1 MRDTRTEAAP
11 APVPEGATQAGE
23 VRARWA
29 WTEPTVWTE
38 RMLTALEEGVKGG
51 KWFSLIDKVYAARTL
66 GAAWRQVCARA
77 GAAGVDRQTV
87 EQFTTQAEKHL
98 QHLSGE
104 LRTDTYEPQP
114 VRRCWIE
121 KPGSVEKRP
130 LGIPTVKDRVVQT
143 ALRMVLE
150 PIFEREFHPHSYG
163 FRPGRDCKEALRHVQ
178 RLLDD
183 GAAWVVDADIK
194 SYFDTILHQ
203 SLMTEMQGRVA
214 DGRVLKLLAAYLTQG
229 VMEGL
234 EQWTP
239 EAGTP
244 QGAVVSPLLANVYLH
259 PVDEAMAAAGHE
271 MVRYAD
277 DIVIL
282 CRSEAEAQR
291 ALAQLDGL
299 LQHRGLQLHPEKTRI
314 VNAVEPGG
322 FDFLG
327 YHFEHGQRWPRRKS
341 LRKFKD
347 SIREITRRRTCGN
360 SLAVTIQRLN
370 PKLRGWFQ
378 YYQHSWRWTF
388 VGLDR
393 WMRMRLRSI
402 LRAHAGHRG
411 RGGGPDHRR
420 WPNAYFREQGLF
432 SLVEAHRQQL
442 ARRSL

>member
-1 MRDTRTEAAP
+1 MRSRSTEVTP

-29 WTEPTVWTE
+29 WTEPTVWSE
-38 RMLTALEEGVKGG
+38 RMLTALEQGVKGG
-51 KWFSLIDKVYAARTL
+51 KWFSLIDKVYAVRTL
-66 GAAWRQVCARA
+66 AAAWRQVCARA

-87 EQFTTQAEKHL
+87 EQFAAQAEKHVE
-98 QHLSGE
+98 HLCRE
-104 LRTDTYEPQP
+104 VCTDTYEPQA

-163 FRPGRDCKEALRHVQ
+163 FRPGRGCKDALRHVQ
-178 RLLDD
+178 RLLDG
-183 GAAWVVDADIK
+183 GARWVVDADIK
-194 SYFDTILHQ
+194 SYFDTIPHQ
-203 SLMTEMQGRVA
+203 SLMTEVEHHVA
-214 DGRVLKLLAAYLTQG
+214 DGRVLKLLTAYLTQG
-229 VMEGL
+229 VLDGL

-244 QGAVVSPLLANVYLH
+244 QGAVISPLLANVYLH
-259 PVDEAMAAAGHE
+259 PVDQAMAAAGYE

-277 DIVIL
+277 DVVIL
-282 CRSEAEAQR
+282 CGSETEAQQ
-291 ALAQLDGL
+291 ALAQLDAL
-299 LQHRGLQLHPEKTRI
+299 LRGRGLQLHPEKTRV
-314 VNAVEPGG
+314 VNADEPGG

-327 YHFEHGQRWPRRKS
+327 YHFEQGQRWPRKKS
-341 LRKFKD
+341 LRKLKD
-347 SIREITRRRTCGN
+347 NIRKVTRRTSGI

-388 VGLDR
+388 VVLDR
-393 WMRMRLRSI
+393 WVRMRLRSI
-402 LRAHAGHRG
+402 LRAHAGRRG
-411 RGGGPDHRR
+411 RGRGSDHRR

-432 SLVEAHRQQL
+432 SLVEAHRQRL
-442 ARRSL
+442 ARRPL

>member
-1 MRDTRTEAAP
+1 MRDQSRDMPP
-11 APVPEGATQAGE
+11 APVPAEATQAGE

-38 RMLTALEEGVKGG
+38 RMLTALDTGVKGG

-66 GAAWRQVCARA
+66 EAAWRQVCARA

-87 EQFTTQAEKHL
+87 ERFATQAEKHL

-104 LRTDTYEPQP
+104 LRTGTYEPQP

-150 PIFEREFHPHSYG
+150 PIFEREFHSHSYG
-163 FRPGRDCKEALRHVQ
+163 FRPGRGCKEALRHVQ

-183 GAAWVVDADIK
+183 GATWVVDADIK
-194 SYFDTILHQ
+194 SYFDTIPHQ
-203 SLMTEMQGRVA
+203 SLMTEVERRVA
-214 DGRVLKLLAAYLTQG
+214 DGRVLKLVNAYLTQG
-229 VMEGL
+229 VLDGL

-244 QGAVVSPLLANVYLH
+244 QGAVISPLLANVYLH
-259 PVDEAMAAAGHE
+259 PVDETMAAAGYE

-277 DIVIL
+277 DVVVL
-282 CRSEAEAQR
+282 CRSEAEAQH
-291 ALAQLDGL
+291 ALAQLDAL
-299 LQHRGLQLHPEKTRI
+299 LQRRGLQLHPEKTRI
-314 VNAVEPGG
+314 VKADEPGG

-327 YHFEHGQRWPRRKS
+327 YHFERGRRWPRKKS

-347 SIREITRRRTCGN
+347 SIRQVTRRTSGV
-360 SLAVTIQRLN
+360 SLTVTIERLN

-388 VGLDR
+388 VALDG
-393 WMRMRLRSI
+393 WVRMRLRCL
-402 LRAHAGHRG
+402 LRSHSGQRG
-411 RGGGPDHRR
+411 RGRGTAHRR
-420 WPNAYFREQGLF
+420 WPNAYFREHGLF